1 MTRWEIIK
9 TLRKHSSLS
18 NERILAYNQKKIAKI
33 VGYVLAVLGI
43 FYLIFLSI
51 GLALIANS
59 STKETAAELMF
70 GIMPFILTIDFF
82 ARFAMQQTPSQ
93 QIKPYIL
100 LPLGKYT
107 CIDAFIINSITSYG
121 NLIWMAL
128 FIPYCIMSVIFVEG
142 FWATIGFLL
151 AVYLLLIV
159 NSQWY
164 MLARTL
170 INRKYWWWVLPL
182 VVYAIIYSPLF
193 FGGKSGYKQFFE
205 MYGAVGEGA
214 VHWSLLIF
222 GGILLLLA
230 VLVAIN
236 RRVQYHSVYAELA
249 HVETTEIK
257 HVSEFKQLDRFGE
270 IGEYV
275 KLEMKSIMRNKNIRK
290 SFISANILIAMFSLL
305 ISFTDIYNGG
315 MTKFLAVYNF
325 AIYGAMV
332 LVRIMCY
339 EGNYID
345 CLMVHKENIISLL
358 KAKYFLYSCLLL
370 LPLLLML
377 PTVFMGKC
385 TLLMLIAVLMLTAG
399 PVHAAF
405 LYMAVFNKQTLPLN
419 EKFIGKGA
427 IENSFLMVGVEIA
440 AFTLPL
446 ILIILFPTLLG
457 ETMGAIVL
465 IVIGAVVV
473 FTNRFWIRDIY
484 RRMMKR
490 RYENLESFRS
500 SR

>member
-9 TLRKHSSLS
+9 TLRKHSNLS
-18 NERILAYNQKKIAKI
+18 NERVLAYNQKKIAKI
-33 VGYVLAVLGI
+33 VGYVLAILGI
-43 FYLIFLSI
+43 FYLIFLAV

-70 GIMPFILTIDFF
+70 GIMPFILTLDFF
-82 ARFAMQQTPSQ
+82 SRFTMQQTPSQ

-107 CIDAFIINSITSYG
+107 CIEAFIFNSVTSWG

-128 FIPYCIMSVIFVEG
+128 FLPYCIMSVIFVEG
-142 FWATIGFLL
+142 FWAAIGFLL
-151 AVYLLLIV
+151 AAYLLIIV

-170 INRKYWWWVLPL
+170 INRKYWWWILPI
-182 VVYAIIYSPLF
+182 VVYAIIYSPLYL
-193 FGGKSGYKQFFE
+193 GNYKKFFE
-205 MYGAVGEGA
+205 FYGSIGEGA
-214 VHWSLLIF
+214 THWSLLVF

-230 VLVAIN
+230 ILVAIN
-236 RRVQYHSVYAELA
+236 RKVQYLCVYGELA

-270 IGEYV
+270 IGEYI
-275 KLEMKSIMRNKNIRK
+275 KLEIKSIMRNKNIRK
-290 SFISANILIAMFSLL
+290 GFISANILITMFSLL

-315 MTKFLAVYNF
+315 MSKFLAVYNF
-325 AIYGAMV
+325 AIYGAMI

-385 TLLMLIAVLMLTAG
+385 TWQMLLAILLLTAG

-419 EKFIGKGA
+419 EKFIGKGT
-427 IENSFLMVGVEIA
+427 IENSFLMIAVEIA

-446 ILIILFPTLLG
+446 ILIVLMPTLMG
-457 ETMGAIVL
+457 ETWGAIAL
-465 IVIGAVVV
+465 MVIGAVVIA
-473 FTNRFWIRDIY
+473 TNRYWISDIY

>member
-9 TLRKHSSLS
+9 TLRKHSNLS
-18 NERILAYNQKKIAKI
+18 NERVLAYNQKKIAKI
-33 VGYVLAVLGI
+33 VGYVLAILGV
-43 FYLIFLSI
+43 FYLIFLAV

-70 GIMPFILTIDFF
+70 GIMPFILTLDFF
-82 ARFAMQQTPSQ
+82 SRFAMQQTPSQ

-107 CIDAFIINSITSYG
+107 CIEAFIFNSVTSWG

-128 FIPYCIMSVIFVEG
+128 FLPYCIMSVIFVEG
-142 FWATIGFLL
+142 FWAAIGFLL
-151 AVYLLLIV
+151 AAYLLIIV

-170 INRKYWWWVLPL
+170 INRKYWWWILPI
-182 VVYAIIYSPLF
+182 VVYAIIYSPLYL
-193 FGGKSGYKQFFE
+193 GYYKKFFE
-205 MYGAVGEGA
+205 FYGSIGEGA
-214 VHWSLLIF
+214 THWSLLVF
-222 GGILLLLA
+222 GAILLLLA
-230 VLVAIN
+230 ILVAIN
-236 RRVQYHSVYAELA
+236 RKVQYLCVYGELA

-270 IGEYV
+270 IGEYI
-275 KLEMKSIMRNKNIRK
+275 KLEIKSIMRNKNIRK
-290 SFISANILIAMFSLL
+290 GFISANILITMFSLL

-315 MTKFLAVYNF
+315 MSKFLAVYNF
-325 AIYGAMV
+325 AIYGAMI

-385 TLLMLIAVLMLTAG
+385 TWQMLLAILLLTAG

-419 EKFIGKGA
+419 EKFIGKGT
-427 IENSFLMVGVEIA
+427 IENSYLMIAVEIA

-446 ILIILFPTLLG
+446 ILIVLMPTLMG
-457 ETMGAIVL
+457 ETWGAIAL
-465 IVIGAVVV
+465 MVIGAVVIA
-473 FTNRFWIRDIY
+473 TNRYWINDIY